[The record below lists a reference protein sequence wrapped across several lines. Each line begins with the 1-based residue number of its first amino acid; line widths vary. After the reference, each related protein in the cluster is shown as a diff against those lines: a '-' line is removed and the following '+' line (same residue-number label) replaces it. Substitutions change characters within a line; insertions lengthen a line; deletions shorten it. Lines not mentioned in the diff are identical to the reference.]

1 MCGCTK
7 ENSIKKVTYTM
18 VDSYHSLCLDKRE
31 IIFEELNA
39 CERLL
44 KYATDYN
51 INDEIDKKYI
61 ESEIAYLKM
70 ILDLIP

>member
-51 INDEIDKKYI
+51 IDDEIDKKYI